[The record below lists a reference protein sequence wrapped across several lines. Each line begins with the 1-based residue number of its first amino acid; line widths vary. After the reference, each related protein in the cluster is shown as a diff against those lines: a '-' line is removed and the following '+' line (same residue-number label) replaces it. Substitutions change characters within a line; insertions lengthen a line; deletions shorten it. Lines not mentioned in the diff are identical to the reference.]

1 MENNKNNNKSNHKL
15 SWETR
20 IAYGSGDVACN
31 VVFGMVTTVLTL
43 FYTDYAGVSVTSVGL
58 VMLIS
63 RIFDG
68 VSDVIMGFIVEKTHS
83 KWGKSRPWI
92 LWMSVP
98 YAVSAILLFTVPHTT
113 SILQFIYMLVTYNFC
128 TTVCYTAINLP
139 YGSLS
144 TMMTR
149 ISEERDMLSIVRMGM
164 SPLGKIL
171 AVSLTMPL
179 IKIFGDNQMAWVK
192 TMCIWAGLAL
202 ILLVFCFIKC
212 EETVE
217 IKAKEK
223 QGTIPA
229 KKSLKALVINQYFWT
244 VLVLWMM
251 QNVIFCVTGTILPYY
266 CKYIFHNSSWLYS
279 TLYLMETGIMIFST
293 IFCPVLVRKSGK
305 RNTAL
310 YGALLAITGQIL
322 YLFNPKSLPWLIMSC
337 ITRGVGL
344 APLNAVVFGMLG
356 DVVEFGQWKTHVRQ
370 ESLIFAGGSLGA
382 KVGSGIA
389 TAIITALLSIA
400 GYISSSASGITQ
412 PDTAIQMILNIY
424 KFGPM
429 IVWIIVITALYIYH
443 LDKEYPQIIAELAQR
458 EANGKL

>member
-1 MENNKNNNKSNHKL
+1 
-15 SWETR
+15 
-20 IAYGSGDVACN
+20 
-31 VVFGMVTTVLTL
+31 
-43 FYTDYAGVSVTSVGL
+43 
-58 VMLIS
+58 
-63 RIFDG
+63 
-68 VSDVIMGFIVEKTHS
+68 
-83 KWGKSRPWI
+83 
-92 LWMSVP
+92 
-98 YAVSAILLFTVPHTT
+98 
-113 SILQFIYMLVTYNFC
+113 
-128 TTVCYTAINLP
+128 
-139 YGSLS
+139 
-144 TMMTR
+144 MMTR